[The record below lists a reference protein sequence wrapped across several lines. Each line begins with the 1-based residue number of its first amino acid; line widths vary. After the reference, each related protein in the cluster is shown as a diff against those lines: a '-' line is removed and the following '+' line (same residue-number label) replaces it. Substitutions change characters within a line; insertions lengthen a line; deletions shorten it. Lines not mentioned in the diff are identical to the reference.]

1 MKTKNLLFSVT
12 LMLLS
17 LTSFAQSGWDAHLAK
32 LTSVVKVKAGIF
44 GLDHS
49 QWAGK
54 STLTLPMEELKYI
67 ILGFGKPNEILGSG
81 AKINGTTYIATKA
94 DKNIMLFKHGRDG
107 AVCFK
112 TAKAVI
118 ISKFNEADATPEQ
131 VVTATQK
138 FAEYLKGLGF

>member
-1 MKTKNLLFSVT
+1 MKTRNLLLSVT

-17 LTSFAQSGWDAHLAK
+17 FTSFAQSGWDAHLAK
-32 LTSVVKVKAGIF
+32 LTSAVKVKAGIF

-54 STLTLPMEELKYI
+54 STLTLPMDELKFI
-67 ILGFGKPNEILGSG
+67 IMGFDKPNDILGSG
-81 AKINGTTYIATKA
+81 TKINGTSYKATKA
-94 DKNIMLFKHGRDG
+94 DKTIMVLKHGRDG
-107 AVCFK
+107 AVCYK

-118 ISKFNEADATPEQ
+118 ISKFNEADATPAQ

-138 FAEYLKGLGF
+138 FADYLKGLGY